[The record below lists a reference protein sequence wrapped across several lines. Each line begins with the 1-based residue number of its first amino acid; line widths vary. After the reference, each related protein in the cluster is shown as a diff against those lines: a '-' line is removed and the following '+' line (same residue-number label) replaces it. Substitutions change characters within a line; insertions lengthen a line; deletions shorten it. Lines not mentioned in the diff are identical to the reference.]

1 MRTGLKALTRVALP
15 VVVLA
20 SGLVLPA
27 LSAGAAP
34 VRYEA
39 ENATISQGLVE
50 SNHAG
55 FSGAGFVNND
65 NVAGSYVEWTVNAPS
80 ATGNAVLAFRY
91 ANGSGANRPLDITV
105 NGNLVSNDL
114 AFPSNGWTNYQSVT
128 VNAALNAGANTIRA
142 AGATATG
149 GPNLDALDV
158 DTAPAPGRGNPQ
170 PPANVSTGWSIPWAV
185 SFLPDGQSALV
196 TERDTFRVFRA
207 GLNGSKTQVGT
218 VPNSTTTGGEGGL
231 MGVAVSPG
239 WNGTSDQDVFFFH
252 TSNDGGAQ
260 ANRIVRM
267 SFNGTT
273 LSNRQIIVN
282 NLPSSRFHN
291 GGQLKFGPDGFL
303 YATSGDAQNTSL
315 AQNLNSPAGKIL
327 RFTRTGAPA
336 PGNPFNS
343 LIYSYGHRNAQG
355 LAWDSA
361 GRLWSAELGNV
372 STDELN
378 LILPGRNYGWP
389 QCEGNCGVA
398 GMENPKRT
406 WTTAEASPSSLAI
419 VNDTAYVAALRGQ
432 RLWRVELNGTS
443 AGATT
448 AHFTTFGR
456 LRSVVKVPG
465 ANALWIGTTN
475 ADGNGGQGPGSDRIL
490 RSEIR

>member
-1 MRTGLKALTRVALP
+1 M
-15 VVVLA
+15 
-20 SGLVLPA
+20 
-27 LSAGAAP
+27 
-34 VRYEA
+34 RYEA
-39 ENATISQGLVE
+39 ENAFISQGVVE

-55 FSGAGFVNND
+55 FSGTGFVNND

-80 ATGNAVLAFRY
+80 AVANASLAFRF
-91 ANGSGANRPLDITV
+91 ANGSGANRPVDISV
-105 NGNLVSNDL
+105 NGNLVGNDQ
-114 AFPSNGWTNYQSVT
+114 AFPNTGWTNYQSVT
-128 VNAALNAGANTIRA
+128 ITAPLQAGENKIRA
-142 AGATATG
+142 TGATAAG

-158 DTAPAPGRGNPQ
+158 DTAPAPPRGNPQ
-170 PPANVSTGWSIPWAV
+170 PPTTVSTGWSIPWAV

-231 MGVAVSPG
+231 MGVAVSPT

-260 ANRIVRM
+260 ANRIVKM
-267 SFNGTT
+267 SFNGTA
-273 LSNRQIIVN
+273 LSNRQVIVN
-282 NLPSSRFHN
+282 NLPASRFHN

-303 YATSGDAQNTSL
+303 YATTGDAQNTSL
-315 AQNLNSPAGKIL
+315 AQNLGSPAGKIL
-327 RFTRTGAPA
+327 RFTKTGAAA

-343 LIYSYGHRNAQG
+343 LVYSYGHRNAQG

-361 GRLWSAELGNV
+361 GRLWSSELGNV
-372 STDELN
+372 SRDELN

-389 QCEGNCGVA
+389 TCEGDCNVG

-406 WTTAEASPSSLAI
+406 WSTAENSPSSLAI
-419 VNDTAYVAALRGQ
+419 VNDTAYIAALRGQ

-448 AHFTTFGR
+448 SVFNTFGR

-465 ANALWIGTTN
+465 ASALWIGTTN